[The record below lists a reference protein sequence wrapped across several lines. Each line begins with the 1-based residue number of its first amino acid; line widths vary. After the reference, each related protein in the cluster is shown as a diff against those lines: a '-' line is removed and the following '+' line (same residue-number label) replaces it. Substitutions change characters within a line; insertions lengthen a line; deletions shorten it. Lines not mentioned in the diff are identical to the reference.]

1 MGLTASKALSAP
13 ASAKLVPVVPG
24 LLSIVIPAH
33 NEESRIAETVLS
45 YAAALQGAPYELVL
59 AIDGCE
65 DRTGEVARSLQA
77 RVPSIKIVQSPT
89 RLGKGGGVL
98 EGIRQAS
105 GSWIAFMDADGAL
118 SPPEFL
124 ALLTKVQANGC
135 AGVIGS
141 RYWDRQRIQG
151 SYGFLRW
158 LLSRAFNKSVRFL
171 FGLPFE
177 DTQCGAKIFR
187 RDAIEAV
194 MSEIRLRG
202 YAFDV
207 ELLWRLEKAG
217 YEIRELPISWDHK
230 NGSSIKLSREAP
242 RMLSDIIRMR
252 LNG

>member
-1 MGLTASKALSAP
+1 
-13 ASAKLVPVVPG
+13 
-24 LLSIVIPAH
+24 
-33 NEESRIAETVLS
+33 
-45 YAAALQGAPYELVL
+45 
-59 AIDGCE
+59 
-65 DRTGEVARSLQA
+65 
-77 RVPSIKIVQSPT
+77 
-89 RLGKGGGVL
+89 
-98 EGIRQAS
+98 
-105 GSWIAFMDADGAL
+105 
-118 SPPEFL
+118 
-124 ALLTKVQANGC
+124 
-135 AGVIGS
+135 
-141 RYWDRQRIQG
+141 
-151 SYGFLRW
+151 
-158 LLSRAFNKSVRFL
+158 VRFL
-171 FGLPFE
+171 FGLPFV